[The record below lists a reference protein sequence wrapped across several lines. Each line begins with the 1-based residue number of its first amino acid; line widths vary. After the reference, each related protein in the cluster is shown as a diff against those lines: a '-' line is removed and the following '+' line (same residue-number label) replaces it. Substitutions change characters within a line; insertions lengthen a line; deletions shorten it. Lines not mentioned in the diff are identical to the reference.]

1 MPTLIDGSAQ
11 GWIAGV
17 NGKAAEAAIAPCKSV
32 RLFIWLVCLNGQEHG
47 HILEKPDPSP
57 VLLWLRIGLVCG
69 VTLGGL
75 LLELDLAS
83 LIAFSRSY
91 IRFSSSGKSIPSG
104 SSVVSAAAAIA
115 RTSASAKP
123 VLH

>member
-57 VLLWLRIGLVCG
+57 GVLWLR
-69 VTLGGL
+69 TRLGRWSNARR
-75 LLELDLAS
+75 LAS
-83 LIAFSRSY
+83 
-91 IRFSSSGKSIPSG
+91 
-104 SSVVSAAAAIA
+104 A
-115 RTSASAKP
+115 RKVQHTAG
-123 VLH
+123 LGE